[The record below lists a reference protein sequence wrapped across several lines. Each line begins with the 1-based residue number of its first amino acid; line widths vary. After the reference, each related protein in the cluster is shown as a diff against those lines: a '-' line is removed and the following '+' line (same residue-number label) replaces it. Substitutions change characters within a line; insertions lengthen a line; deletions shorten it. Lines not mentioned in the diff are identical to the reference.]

1 MIECAL
7 NRAEN
12 GNANG
17 DRAAPPGWTGETPVL
32 IRPLSRIFAEP
43 LQIFTVLPA
52 FAASHHLTNQL
63 VSGQDDKSM
72 TTLGRKLGFFLAED
86 RRVQFM
92 KAFLWI
98 FGWFVGLAVVSVS
111 LLA

>member
-1 MIECAL
+1 
-7 NRAEN
+7 
-12 GNANG
+12 
-17 DRAAPPGWTGETPVL
+17 
-32 IRPLSRIFAEP
+32 
-43 LQIFTVLPA
+43 
-52 FAASHHLTNQL
+52 
-63 VSGQDDKSM
+63 M
-72 TTLGRKLGFFLAED
+72 TTLCRKLGFFLAED